1 MIKIHERVVLI
12 ALISTVIMSTSC
24 GDYDQYLH
32 PGTMIFVVTDVD
44 VISYEEPSGI
54 EIQPVQIRIMDELGE
69 VHGFELSAA
78 VEVDATSGCFADC
91 SCTHGSAYSP
101 YSGGDQPWGDFD
113 FAVFNKELIYESG
126 SFTLSKDSC
135 ESLLITTENAETKD
149 SYEGSLE
156 PWVLEE

>member
-1 MIKIHERVVLI
+1 MIKAHERGQLI
-12 ALISTVIMSTSC
+12 AFTSAVIMSTSC
-24 GDYDQYLH
+24 GNYDQFVY

-44 VISYEEPSGI
+44 VISYEEPSGL

-113 FAVFNKELIYESG
+113 FAVFNEELIYESG

-135 ESLLITTENAETKD
+135 ESLLITSDNVQPKD
-149 SYEGSLE
+149 TYEGVLE
-156 PWVLEE
+156 PWLLEE